1 MGTLKNHMTYS
12 KHQKNVANVKS
23 QVQIS
28 FTANK
33 VSESCG
39 SSDFTKSP
47 NLAKPTSPT
56 IQKQLFSN
64 AVSPSAVTKAEIL
77 FVMQSVMS
85 HFTHNSCNDFPALFI
100 LMFPDSEIASKIL
113 LGRTKLGCIVNY
125 GLAPYFRVKLFN
137 LLKPECFSVTP
148 NCASVLL

>member
-1 MGTLKNHMTYS
+1 MAMGTLKNHMTYS

-23 QVQIS
+23 QVKIS

-56 IQKQLFSN
+56 IWKQLFSN
-64 AVSPSAVTKAEIL
+64 AVLPSAVTKGEIL
-77 FVMQSVMS
+77 FVMQSDVS
-85 HFTHNSCNDFPALFI
+85 FYTQQL
-100 LMFPDSEIASKIL
+100 
-113 LGRTKLGCIVNY
+113 
-125 GLAPYFRVKLFN
+125 
-137 LLKPECFSVTP
+137 
-148 NCASVLL
+148 